1 MTLPCLARGVARMRE
16 QSNLRQPET
25 NITRHFNNSNIHS
38 SGQKKFSDLQPR
50 SCVCIK
56 CRGRGSESACTA
68 GSENKPGLK
77 GEIIV
82 MISSDGNLSLMT
94 FVLFIQ
100 RVTEG
105 HTSGDFSMIL

>member
-1 MTLPCLARGVARMRE
+1 MTLPCLARGLARMRE

-25 NITRHFNNSNIHS
+25 NITRHFNNSNILPVKKS
-38 SGQKKFSDLQPR
+38 ILTFNQEVVCVLRVVIGGQKVHAPPGQK
-50 SCVCIK
+50 
-56 CRGRGSESACTA
+56 T
-68 GSENKPGLK
+68 KPGLK

-82 MISSDGNLSLMT
+82 MISSDVNLSLMT